1 MRKSSR
7 ALILS
12 LGLTISGFFAGAASA
27 QEQTMTHPDLRGIWG
42 LAGCADTNT
51 GFLVIHGTMT
61 FLLEGANA
69 TSQALTATSGP
80 AQGGWVAARLDA
92 DPLFLRRVTG
102 TPDILEVA
110 VPVGDRAGAAPDA
123 VPDPS
128 RWNVNRATSCAAL
141 PPGPQALYGEVF
153 AVLRGID
160 AAQPACAEGPQRC
173 AAAIFSVA
181 DVNPDGAL
189 NTAEIS
195 RIIRVLVQLGA
206 IEQGNGGAD
215 AQAGMFAISVPL
227 APVLAR
233 ALISSFDYNGDDG
246 LSLGEI
252 LGDRF
257 VLPSSDMAQILS
269 GAESQV
275 SEMMNTLQT
284 RASDLGR
291 LLMMMR

>member
-1 MRKSSR
+1 
-7 ALILS
+7 
-12 LGLTISGFFAGAASA
+12 
-27 QEQTMTHPDLRGIWG
+27 MTHPDLRGVWG
-42 LAGCADTNT
+42 LGGCAETDT

-61 FLLEGANA
+61 FLLDGADA
-69 TSQALTATSGP
+69 TSQAFITTSGP
-80 AQGGWVAARLDA
+80 DEGGWVAARLDSDA
-92 DPLFLRRVTG
+92 LFLRRVSG
-102 TPDILEVA
+102 PPDVLEVA
-110 VPVGDRAGAAPDA
+110 IPIGGDGAMTSAPGSS
-123 VPDPS
+123 PDPS
-128 RWNVNRATSCAAL
+128 RWNVNRATSCVAL
-141 PPGPQALYGEVF
+141 PPGPQALFGEVF

-160 AAQPACAEGPQRC
+160 AAQPACTEGPQRC
-173 AAAIFSVA
+173 AAAMFSVA

-195 RIIRVLVQLGA
+195 RIIRVLVQIGA
-206 IEQGNGGAD
+206 IEQGNGKAD

-233 ALISSFDYNGDDG
+233 ALISSFDYDGDDG
-246 LSLGEI
+246 LSLSEI

-257 VLPSSDMAQILS
+257 VLPSSDMSQILS

-275 SEMMNTLQT
+275 SEMMNTLQN